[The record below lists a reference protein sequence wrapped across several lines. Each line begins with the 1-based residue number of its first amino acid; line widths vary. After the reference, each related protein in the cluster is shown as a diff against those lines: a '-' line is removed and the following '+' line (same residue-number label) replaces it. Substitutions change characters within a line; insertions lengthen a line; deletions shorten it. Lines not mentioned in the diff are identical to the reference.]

1 MQVTKNVLIVDDQ
14 AGIRLLLEEVI
25 RGEGYQVTSCE
36 DGISAI
42 NYVKEHQPDLMIIDL
57 QIPLKSGS
65 EVVAILEES
74 GYQVPTIFISGLI
87 ENAKALTKKYQT
99 VKGYI
104 SKPFNLIDV
113 KEKIN
118 QLMNE

>member
-1 MQVTKNVLIVDDQ
+1 MTKNVLIVDDQ
-14 AGIRLLLEEVI
+14 TGIRLLLEEVI

-57 QIPLKSGS
+57 QIPLRSGS

-74 GYQVPTIFISGLI
+74 GYQIPTIFISGLI
-87 ENAKALTKKYQT
+87 ENAKALTNNYQT

>member
-74 GYQVPTIFISGLI
+74 GYQIPTIFISGLI
-87 ENAKALTKKYQT
+87 ENAKALTNNYQT

>member
-57 QIPLKSGS
+57 QIPLRSGS

-74 GYQVPTIFISGLI
+74 GYQIPTIFISGLI
-87 ENAKALTKKYQT
+87 ENAKALINNYQT